1 MIKKTLYFTECEHHG
16 DLDNYISDL
25 RDSGAIIIA
34 STVFPDTEV
43 GEVTIEVKDI
53 TTFIKKFKKTES
65 YEFIITDL

>member
-16 DLDNYISDL
+16 DLDYYIFDL
-25 RDSGAIIIA
+25 KSSGATIIA
-34 STVFPDTEV
+34 YTVFPDTEV